1 MLGCA
6 TSGARLTSRN
16 LDCDRE
22 VGRQMASSK
31 LETQAL
37 PAYRTVGHRYVQAFV
52 ALFGS
57 TSADTGLND
66 TSL

>member
-22 VGRQMASSK
+22 QMASSK